1 MSGLESWLTG
11 LPPQPLYL
19 FIFAWLFV
27 ESVGFPISDE
37 PILLLAGYLTT
48 VGHLNLVA
56 VVFIALVGK
65 VAASCVAYWIG
76 RQLDLERVKRP
87 AQPPTGGIERWLWH
101 ARPTEQMAQRTEDF
115 FARRGAWSVFLGRLV
130 PVVRS
135 FISYPAGAAG
145 MPFLIF
151 LLATTAGSLL
161 WIAGWT
167 VLGAVMGHSYR
178 ALEGPWRTLSLWII
192 IAMVLVA
199 AAYWLWRRVRRRQTL
214 SDAERATRT

>member
-1 MSGLESWLTG
+1 MSELENWLTG
-11 LPPQPLYL
+11 LPPELLYL

-27 ESVGFPISDE
+27 ESVGSPISDE

-48 VGHLNLVA
+48 VGHLNLV
-56 VVFIALVGK
+56 VVIFVALVGK

-76 RQLDLERVKRP
+76 RRLDLERVKRP
-87 AQPPTGGIERWLWH
+87 ERQPTGGIQRWLWY

-115 FARRGAWSVFLGRLV
+115 FAKRGAWSVFLGRLV
-130 PVVRS
+130 PVARS

-145 MPFLIF
+145 MAFPIF
-151 LLATTAGSLL
+151 LLATIAGSLL

-178 ALEGPWRTLSLWII
+178 ALEGPWRTISLWII
-192 IAMVLVA
+192 IAMLFVA
-199 AAYWLWRRVRRRQTL
+199 AGYWLWRRVRKRQTV
-214 SDAERATRT
+214 SNVERANQE

>member
-1 MSGLESWLTG
+1 MKGLEHWLSS
-11 LPPQPLYL
+11 LPAEPLYL
-19 FIFAWLFV
+19 FIFMWLFV

-37 PILLLAGYLTT
+37 PVLLLAGYLSTLGRLSL
-48 VGHLNLVA
+48 VGVIF
-56 VVFIALVGK
+56 VALVGK

-87 AQPPTGGIERWLWH
+87 AERPADGVERWLWY
-101 ARPTEQMAQRTEDF
+101 ARPTEQMAQRTEAF

-145 MPFLIF
+145 MPFPVF

-161 WIAGWT
+161 WITGWT
-167 VLGAVMGHSYR
+167 VLGALMGHSYR
-178 ALEGPWRTLSLWII
+178 ALEGPWRTASLWII
-192 IAMVLVA
+192 VAMIA
-199 AAYWLWRRVRRRQTL
+199 AAGHWLWRRTRKRRAV
-214 SDAERATRT
+214 SGMERARQD

>member
-1 MSGLESWLTG
+1 MSELENWLTG
-11 LPPQPLYL
+11 LPPELLYL

-48 VGHLNLVA
+48 VGHLNLV
-56 VVFIALVGK
+56 VVIFVALVGK

-76 RQLDLERVKRP
+76 RRLDLERVKRP
-87 AQPPTGGIERWLWH
+87 ERQPTGGIQRWLWY

-115 FARRGAWSVFLGRLV
+115 FAKRGAWSVFLGRLV

-135 FISYPAGAAG
+135 FISYPAGAAS
-145 MPFLIF
+145 MAFPIF
-151 LLATTAGSLL
+151 LLATIAGSLL

-178 ALEGPWRTLSLWII
+178 ALEGPWRTISLCII
-192 IAMVLVA
+192 IAMLFVA
-199 AAYWLWRRVRRRQTL
+199 AGYWLWRRVRKRQTV
-214 SDAERATRT
+214 SNVERANQE

>member
-1 MSGLESWLTG
+1 M
-11 LPPQPLYL
+11 PPEPLYL

-48 VGHLNLVA
+48 LGHLNLVT
-56 VVFIALVGK
+56 VIFVALIGK

-87 AQPPTGGIERWLWH
+87 AQQPTGGIERWLWY
-101 ARPTEQMAQRTEDF
+101 ARPTEQMAQRTEAF
-115 FARRGAWSVFLGRLV
+115 FAKRGAWSVFLGRLV

-145 MPFLIF
+145 MPFPIF
-151 LLATTAGSLL
+151 LLATAAGSLL

-167 VLGAVMGHSYR
+167 ALGAVMGHSYR
-178 ALEGPWRTLSLWII
+178 ALEGPWRTASLWIVVAMI
-192 IAMVLVA
+192 IGA
-199 AAYWLWRRVRRRQTL
+199 AGYWLWRRVRKRQAV
-214 SDAERATRT
+214 SGIERAAQE

>member
-1 MSGLESWLTG
+1 M
-11 LPPQPLYL
+11 PPEPLYL

-48 VGHLNLVA
+48 VGHLNLVT
-56 VVFIALVGK
+56 VILVALIGK

-87 AQPPTGGIERWLWH
+87 AQQPTGAIERWLWY
-101 ARPTEQMAQRTEDF
+101 ARPTEQMAQRTEAF
-115 FARRGAWSVFLGRLV
+115 FAKRGAWSVFLGRLV

-145 MPFLIF
+145 MPFPIF
-151 LLATTAGSLL
+151 LLATAAGSLL

-178 ALEGPWRTLSLWII
+178 ALEGPWRTASLWIVVGMI
-192 IAMVLVA
+192 VVA
-199 AAYWLWRRVRRRQTL
+199 AGYWLWRRFRKRQAV
-214 SDAERATRT
+214 SSIERATQE